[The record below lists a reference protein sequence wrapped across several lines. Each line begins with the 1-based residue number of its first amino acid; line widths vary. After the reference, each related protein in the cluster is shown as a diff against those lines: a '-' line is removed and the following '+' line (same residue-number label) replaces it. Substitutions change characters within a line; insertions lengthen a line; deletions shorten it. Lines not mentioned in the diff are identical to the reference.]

1 MIVTS
6 SYREALAAL
15 LPGGAMSAYQ
25 PSSLSPATYYVGDV
39 NEIGD
44 GSEYL
49 ARLRTERAIKMG
61 ESE

>member
-6 SYREALAAL
+6 S
-15 LPGGAMSAYQ
+15 YQ